1 MNKKVALILADGFEI
16 IEVMAPLDALRRGN
30 VDVTTISIMDGDQ
43 VISGSNVMVC
53 ADKQLNDVDLLSYD
67 MLIIPGGSLGVTNL
81 SNCKPFMDALT
92 SFMNEDKLVA
102 AICAAPTLLADL
114 HLLKGH
120 TATCYPG
127 AQTNFPEGV
136 YQAPLGVYVDKNLIT
151 ASGPGQALSFGLTI
165 LETLQGKEIAEEV
178 ARGLLTTY

>member
-1 MNKKVALILADGFEI
+1 MSKKVALVLADGFET
-16 IEVMAPLDALRRGN
+16 IEVMAPLDVLRRGN
-30 VDVTTISIMDGDQ
+30 VDVTTVSIMDGDQ
-43 VISGSNVMVC
+43 VISGSNVMVY

-67 MLIIPGGSLGVTNL
+67 LLIVPGGSLGVTNL
-81 SNCKPFMDALT
+81 SKCKPFMDALT
-92 SFMNEDKLVA
+92 SFMDEDKLVA
-102 AICAAPTLLADL
+102 AICAGPTLLADL
-114 HLLKGH
+114 HLLDGR

-165 LETLQGKEIAEEV
+165 LEILQGKSVADEV
-178 ARGLLTTY
+178 ASGMLTTY